1 MGRSAQGALNR
12 EGWSAARDG
21 AVVALAADLGTRLV
35 LDMAVTT
42 RKPADVVEHG
52 DRGSQCT
59 SLAFGTRCR
68 DAGMRPSSGAV
79 GGAHDNAMA
88 EAFFATFARELFDR
102 RRLRS
107 EGEARIAVFHAIVGF
122 YSPTRRHASFGRL
135 SRVEFEARTMLMK
148 D

>member
-21 AVVALAADLGTRLV
+21 AVVALAADLGARLV
-35 LDMAVTT
+35 LDMAVTSG
-42 RKPADVVEHG
+42 KPTDVEDHG

-88 EAFFATFARELFDR
+88 EAFFATFACELLDR
-102 RRLRS
+102 RRLHS
-107 EGEARIAVFHAIVGF
+107 EGEALIAVIHVIEGF
-122 YSPTRRHASFGRL
+122 TARPGAMRPSAASRGWNSKRGGC
-135 SRVEFEARTMLMK
+135 S
-148 D
+148 